1 VGDDAARGG
10 GTIAANVD
18 LDPCPSCP
26 AAYAAAPAT
35 IRHGGNGA
43 WRLMPNNTPAHL
55 LTLFRDPQIRDGRRV
70 DVVLDLA
77 LSSTTCRTPPWVGN
91 FIRALAELP
100 VGLVVAL
107 DNGVRCPCGKTLG
120 RSTYFARANV
130 CLGRT
135 RTCLADLR
143 HPDSGRPGVVI
154 CDRDLA
160 DALAAVGTLALGTGA
175 PWTSP
180 DPWITAVGSEVTF
193 LGEPALVLAH
203 PVVLQRQ
210 RAYRDAVTAAVPKL
224 VALARTAGSSA
235 EIVPT

>member
-1 VGDDAARGG
+1 MSCCIATMCRSKTLAHRSTCRPTAALRGDDAARAGG
-10 GTIAANVD
+10 IIAADVAI
-18 LDPCPSCP
+18 DPCPGCP

-35 IRHGGNGA
+35 VRHDGKGA
-43 WRLMPNNTPAHL
+43 WRRMPDNTPAHL
-55 LTLFRDPQIRDGRRV
+55 LALFRDPQIQDGRRV

-77 LSSTTCRTPPWVGN
+77 LTSATCRTPRWLDD
-91 FIRALAELP
+91 FLRALAELP

-135 RTCLADLR
+135 RTCLAALR
-143 HPDSGRPGVVI
+143 HPDGGHPGVVI

-160 DALAAVGTLALGTGA
+160 DALAAAGTLALGTGA

-180 DPWITAVGSEVTF
+180 DPWITAVGSAVTF
-193 LGEPALVLAH
+193 LGDPPPLPAH
-203 PVVLQRQ
+203 PGVL
-210 RAYRDAVTAAVPKL
+210 
-224 VALARTAGSSA
+224 
-235 EIVPT
+235 PTLR